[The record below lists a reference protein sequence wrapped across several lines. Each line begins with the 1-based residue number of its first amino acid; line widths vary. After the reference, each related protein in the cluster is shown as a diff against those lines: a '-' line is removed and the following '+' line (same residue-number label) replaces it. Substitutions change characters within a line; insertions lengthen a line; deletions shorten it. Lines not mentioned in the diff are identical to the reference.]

1 MPGLTGRLR
10 LMREHGLLPR
20 SLVQVDG
27 GKALNKCLGWV
38 DLTLLGVG
46 AIVGAG
52 VFVLTGV
59 VAHRDAGPAV
69 ILSYLLAAMAALAS
83 AMCYTEFAVDMPTT
97 GGAYNYVVHTFG
109 EVMAWLVAWNL
120 LLEYTL
126 SVAAVAR
133 DFTAYFSSAIGHSP
147 SELRVDLG
155 GLDVHLDF
163 PALGVVLL
171 IGGLLCYGTKESARF
186 NAGVTGLNIV
196 IILFI
201 MGVGYPL
208 GFKASNFLPFAPYGA
223 KGVFRGASKVFFSF
237 VGFDSIATTAEEC
250 KNPKVDLPMGI
261 LGAIIISA
269 VLYAG
274 MSGAICGMVN
284 YAVMDVDAPF
294 AQAFY
299 LMGMGWAAELVAV
312 GAVTGI
318 LTSMLVSLMG
328 ATRIYVVLGRE
339 RLLPPKL
346 CNLNEARGTPI
357 AATLITAASAGFLA
371 FIMDIESLADLVSI
385 GTLFCACIVAMGVLL
400 RRYTMPGATSS
411 RRPIF
416 ARLLALTVCCIA
428 FSTTVLAT
436 VHFAVPTTFA
446 VLIVACVTSFVKLP
460 KVGPVPK
467 FPVPFTPGLPC
478 LAIFACLHLICSL
491 GWKAY
496 VRFVVWVA
504 VGLAIY
510 LSYGVV
516 AVREGEGV
524 TLEMGELGQ
533 AGEGAMLD
541 DIDDDGDGDGDGG
554 GGWGG
559 DGGGGKG
566 GGANGTPAGGSPGK
580 HAPPAAPG
588 RTRASSMFN
597 EKASLLKHDD
607 AGDGGGALDSAGGDP
622 DAAPP

>member
-1 MPGLTGRLR
+1 MPGLAGRLR
-10 LMREHGLLPR
+10 LMREHGLVPR

-27 GKALNKCLGWV
+27 GKALDKCLGWV
-38 DLTLLGVG
+38 ELTLLGVG

-69 ILSYLLAAMAALAS
+69 ILSYLVAAMAALAS
-83 AMCYTEFAVDMPTT
+83 AICYTEFAVDMPTT

-133 DFTAYFSSAIGHSP
+133 GFTAYFSSAIGHSP

-155 GLDVHLDF
+155 ALGVHLDF

-186 NAGVTGLNIV
+186 NSGVTGLNVV

-208 GFKASNFLPFAPYGA
+208 GFKASNFRPFAPYGA

-261 LGAIIISA
+261 LGAICISA

-284 YAVMDVDAPF
+284 YADMDVDAPF
-294 AQAFY
+294 AQAFH
-299 LMGMGWAAELVAV
+299 LLGMGWAAELVAV

-339 RLLPPKL
+339 RLLPAKL
-346 CNLNEARGTPI
+346 CNLSEARGTPV
-357 AATLITAASAGFLA
+357 AATVITAASAGFLA
-371 FIMDIESLADLVSI
+371 FVMDIEALADLVSI
-385 GTLFCACIVAMGVLL
+385 GTLFCACVVAMGVLL
-400 RRYTMPGATSS
+400 RRYTMPGATSN
-411 RRPIF
+411 RGPIF
-416 ARLLALTVCCIA
+416 ARLLALTACCIA
-428 FSTTVLAT
+428 FSTTVLAP
-436 VHFAVPTTFA
+436 VHFAAPTTFA
-446 VLIVACVTSFVKLP
+446 ALIVACVASFAKLP

-478 LAIFACLHLICSL
+478 LAIFACLHLVCSL

-504 VGLAIY
+504 AGLAIY
-510 LSYGVV
+510 ISYGVV

-524 TLEMGELGQ
+524 TLEMGELGRD
-533 AGEGAMLD
+533 GEGVMLD
-541 DIDDDGDGDGDGG
+541 GGDGG
-554 GGWGG
+554 GGGGSGGG
-559 DGGGGKG
+559 DRGGGKG
-566 GGANGTPAGGSPGK
+566 GGANGAPPGGSPGQP
-580 HAPPAAPG
+580 APPAAAG
-588 RTRASSMFN
+588 RSRASSMFN
-597 EKASLLKHDD
+597 EKASLLKHDACD
-607 AGDGGGALDSAGGDP
+607 AGGALDSAGGDP
-622 DAAPP
+622 DPAPP